1 VGVHVCQEG
10 LTGQFITDNDVVRA
24 GPFFDDR
31 LLDALAV
38 IRPSGARTMDR
49 SFKELKLSGAG
60 VIVAVMGRLTTA
72 EARQLAACRTEGSQG
87 IALLLDVATW
97 AGGARRAGPRNAA
110 ELTDGGPG
118 TGEADADS
126 DAAAETDTAAA
137 RRPVSA
143 RPAAETAAAAA
154 ILRSAGWHVT
164 NMDVDTPLAN
174 AWQRL
179 PRAAEMLVATGTTI
193 HPGTDSYPATDRTDG
208 GRPA

>member
-1 VGVHVCQEG
+1 MGV
-10 LTGQFITDNDVVRA
+10 
-24 GPFFDDR
+24 
-31 LLDALAV
+31 
-38 IRPSGARTMDR
+38 
-49 SFKELKLSGAG
+49 LSA
-60 VIVAVMGRLTTA
+60 A

-87 IALLLDVATW
+87 IALLLEVATW
-97 AGGARRAGPRNAA
+97 TDAARRMSPTATAGPDGAGPSAGGAGAVNGSAA
-110 ELTDGGPG
+110 PT
-118 TGEADADS
+118 
-126 DAAAETDTAAA
+126 DAAAP

-143 RPAAETAAAAA
+143 RSAAETAAAAA

-164 NMDVDTPLAN
+164 TLDADTPLAN